1 MREIYEEGNEFAEQ
15 HRRFNW
21 KIGVQLASSV
31 ESQAKTTGGSQLES
45 RHVSD
50 VEMSGHVARKGL
62 VFSSGL
68 LQV

>member
-1 MREIYEEGNEFAEQ
+1 ME
-15 HRRFNW
+15 RFNW

-50 VEMSGHVARKGL
+50 VEMSGRVARKGL